1 MNTAA
6 IKELLYKIAD
16 DLLIIGHRNS
26 EWTGLGPILEE
37 DIAFSSM
44 AQDKL
49 GQSQA
54 LFQILHELGE
64 AGPDTVAFGRNASQF
79 HNAQFTELPNGDY
92 DFSLVRHFLYDH
104 ADRLRFEMLAE
115 STFEPVAKVARK
127 IKGELKYHVFHA
139 DTFIIKLG
147 TATEESHARMQTALN
162 EAWEYALGM
171 FEKSDFEDQLIAEGI
186 FGGEEKL
193 KALWLEQ
200 ITPVLEKA
208 TLKIPASQ
216 EPKLGG
222 RKGYHTEHLDPLLKE
237 MAEVFNIDPA
247 AEW

>member
-1 MNTAA
+1 
-6 IKELLYKIAD
+6 
-16 DLLIIGHRNS
+16 
-26 EWTGLGPILEE
+26 
-37 DIAFSSM
+37 
-44 AQDKL
+44 
-49 GQSQA
+49 
-54 LFQILHELGE
+54 
-64 AGPDTVAFGRNASQF
+64 
-79 HNAQFTELPNGDY
+79 
-92 DFSLVRHFLYDH
+92 
-104 ADRLRFEMLAE
+104 
-115 STFEPVAKVARK
+115 
-127 IKGELKYHVFHA
+127 
-139 DTFIIKLG
+139 
-147 TATEESHARMQTALN
+147 MQTALN